1 MPGPTP
7 KPPSRRIRTTT
18 KGIGV
23 VRSAGAAPRMPSG
36 LCSSAQTAWTAY
48 WSDVTSGV
56 MRPADVTVAL
66 RWIRNLDRYHRLI
79 AKADRNPTVIGSTG
93 QPRPNPSYDLCFK
106 LEASIDNAERRMGIS
121 PLDRLRLGAQL
132 AETAETLAQIN
143 AEEISEGD
151 DPRAALTI
159 VAD

>member
-1 MPGPTP
+1 MPGPTR

-23 VRSAGAAPRMPSG
+23 VRSAGVAPRMPSG
-36 LCSSAQTAWTAY
+36 LCSAAQNAWQAF
-48 WSDVTSGV
+48 WTSPVSGA
-56 MRPADVTVAL
+56 MAPADLAMVI
-66 RWIRNLDRYHRLI
+66 RWIRNVDRYHRLI
-79 AKADRNPTVIGSTG
+79 AKADRKPMVMGSQG
-93 QPRPNPSYDLCFK
+93 QPRPNPLYDLCFK

-132 AETAETLAQIN
+132 SETAETLAQIN
-143 AEEISEGD
+143 AEEISEND